1 MPTLVE
7 RRDALVGE
15 IRTIIDQ
22 AKSEKRDLTGD
33 EAATIQVKA
42 SEVKTDIQP
51 KIEAWQAGE
60 SFKAQF
66 AGSGDANEEGKPA
79 ITLGD
84 HFAKSAAITEM
95 TAKKGVTRFTV
106 ATTEFK
112 APPAPS
118 LSTGLGQVQYGGWV
132 ELPLERPTVADLF
145 AQGTLSGT
153 SLTYFQQTAV
163 TGDFGWISENTE
175 KPGINFGGTTAQENL
190 AKLAGVVKITDETSE
205 DVPALVS
212 IINSQ
217 LRLRLA
223 LAEEQGLLN
232 GDGVAPNLK
241 GLLVRAI
248 QTEGAA
254 TAADN
259 ADALYR
265 AATKVQTATFLS
277 ADALVMNPVDYEAI
291 RLTKD
296 LNGQYF
302 AGGPFQG
309 PYGAGSNY
317 TTQVP
322 LWGLRT
328 ITTTAIPPKTA
339 LVGAFKAGGQVF
351 RKGGVRVE
359 STNSDADDFRFN
371 RIAIRAEERL
381 LLAVY
386 IPLAFVKVTLI

>member
-1 MPTLVE
+1 MPTLIE
-7 RRDALVGE
+7 RRDAMIQEARSILETADG
-15 IRTIIDQ
+15 
-22 AKSEKRDLTGD
+22 EKRDLTGD
-33 EAATIQVKA
+33 EASRINEIDKKA
-42 SEVKTDIQP
+42 AEMHPLIVAH
-51 KIEAWQAGE
+51 EAGQRLTQGLKGSAVAVPGE
-60 SFKAQF
+60 KA
-66 AGSGDANEEGKPA
+66 PVL
-79 ITLGD
+79 TLGD
-84 HFAKSAAITEM
+84 HFAQSDAIKEM
-95 TAKKGVTRFTV
+95 IAKKSVTRFTV
-106 ATTEFK
+106 GTTDFK

-118 LSTGLGQVQYGGWV
+118 MSTGLGQVQYGGWV
-132 ELPLERPTVADLF
+132 DLPLERPTVADLF
-145 AQGTLSGT
+145 SQGTLSGT

-163 TGDFGWISENTE
+163 TGDFAWISENTE
-175 KPGINFGGTTAQENL
+175 KPGLVFGGTTAQENM
-190 AKLAGVVKITDETSE
+190 AKLAGVVKVTDETAE

-232 GDGVAPNLK
+232 GDGVAPNLR
-241 GLLVRAI
+241 GLLGRAI
-248 QTEGAA
+248 QTETAA
-254 TAADN
+254 AAADN

-265 AATKVQTATFLS
+265 AITKVQTATFLS

-317 TTQVP
+317 TSQVP

-339 LVGAFKAGGQVF
+339 LVGAWKAGGQVF

-386 IPLAFVKVTLI
+386 IPLAFVKVTLL